1 MENNEGIKIKSLIEF
16 PPPPKKFDLLNPFVD
31 KNEYNTEEKLFLELN
46 DEKCNIFNSIDTLL
60 KNPNL
65 NINTIE
71 NEAIKNNVNKLN
83 SENEIAQIEN
93 STMEKDFLNLK
104 RIIENSTLESTIK
117 KFFVKLSYQEYLLQ
131 DDLYL
136 KKIIKDC
143 RINILDDINF
153 ESINSIEKRS
163 IMDYIRKLKNIKLK
177 YIKEENIDI
186 NKEILLNIIY
196 PENRKWD
203 SYETFRYGDDIYD
216 LIMRI
221 YEKHFDFDKI
231 KIYDKA
237 NVPIEVDEVKDKY
250 LGIILKNIPEIYV
263 RNVKL

>member
-1 MENNEGIKIKSLIEF
+1 MEKKQEIKIKSLIEF
-16 PPPPKKFDLLNPFVD
+16 PLPPKKFDLLNPFKD
-31 KNEYNTEEKLFLELN
+31 ENEYNAEEKLFLELN
-46 DEKCNIFNSIDTLL
+46 KEKCDLFNSINTLL
-60 KNPNL
+60 NDPNL
-65 NINTIE
+65 NLNTIQSE
-71 NEAIKNNVNKLN
+71 TIKNTVNKLN

-93 STMEKDFLNLK
+93 PSMEKDFLKLK
-104 RIIENSTLESTIK
+104 RIIENSNLESKVK
-117 KFFVKLSYQEYLLQ
+117 KFFLKLTYKEYLNQ

-136 KKIIKDC
+136 KKLIKDC
-143 RINILDDINF
+143 RINILDDIDF
-153 ESINSIEKRS
+153 NSITSIEQRL

>member
-1 MENNEGIKIKSLIEF
+1 MEKKQEIKIKSLIEF
-16 PPPPKKFDLLNPFVD
+16 SLPPKKFDLLNPFKD
-31 KNEYNTEEKLFLELN
+31 ENEYNAEEKLFLELN
-46 DEKCNIFNSIDTLL
+46 KEKCDLFNSINTLF
-60 KNPNL
+60 NDPNL
-65 NINTIE
+65 NLNTIQSE
-71 NEAIKNNVNKLN
+71 TIKNTVNKLN

-93 STMEKDFLNLK
+93 SSMEKDFLKLK
-104 RIIENSTLESTIK
+104 RIIENSNLESKVK
-117 KFFVKLSYQEYLLQ
+117 KFFLKLTYKEYLNQ

-136 KKIIKDC
+136 KKLIKDC
-143 RINILDDINF
+143 RINILDDIDF
-153 ESINSIEKRS
+153 NSITSIEQRL

>member
-1 MENNEGIKIKSLIEF
+1 MEKKQEIKIKSLIEF
-16 PPPPKKFDLLNPFVD
+16 PLPPKKFDLLNPFKD
-31 KNEYNTEEKLFLELN
+31 ENEYNAEEKLFLELN
-46 DEKCNIFNSIDTLL
+46 KEKCDLFNSINTLL
-60 KNPNL
+60 NDPNL
-65 NINTIE
+65 NLNTIQSE
-71 NEAIKNNVNKLN
+71 TIKNTVNKLN

>member
-1 MENNEGIKIKSLIEF
+1 MEKKQEIKIKSLIEF
-16 PPPPKKFDLLNPFVD
+16 PIPPKKFDLLNPFND
-31 KNEYNTEEKLFLELN
+31 ENEYNAEEKLFLELN
-46 DEKCNIFNSIDTLL
+46 HEKSDVFNSVNTLL
-60 KNPNL
+60 NNPNINL
-65 NINTIE
+65 NFTQSE
-71 NEAIKNNVNKLN
+71 TIKNSVDKLN

-93 STMEKDFLNLK
+93 STMEKDFIKLK
-104 RIIENSTLESTIK
+104 RSIENSTLESKIK
-117 KFFVKLSYQEYLLQ
+117 KFFVNLTYKEYLNQ

-143 RINILDDINF
+143 RINILDDIEFN
-153 ESINSIEKRS
+153 SINSIEKRL

-203 SYETFRYGDDIYD
+203 SYETFRYGDDIND

-221 YEKHFDFDKI
+221 YEKHPTFDKI
-231 KIYDKA
+231 NIYDKN

-263 RNVKL
+263 KNVKL